1 MSNDAV
7 GPLAGDQPPFLP
19 WRPFPAWGERVGL
32 DAGRIPMISGND
44 TFTGRIV
51 GGEDRLVRA
60 RAAAVRDLG
69 RPVLL
74 RWFWEMDR
82 AAKA

>member
-1 MSNDAV
+1 MGTSKRTA
-7 GPLAGDQPPFLP
+7 
-19 WRPFPAWGERVGL
+19 RR
-32 DAGRIPMISGND
+32 
-44 TFTGRIV
+44 
-51 GGEDRLVRA
+51 GGCGTVMRGARTDRLVRA